1 MMLFSP
7 MMWTLN
13 SCESLA
19 ARGVG
24 SSNKLLASP
33 SEYPHDVGFARTED
47 EEGLERLADVLVE
60 SLALVIVEEGMACGV
75 TVLTIFKDAFAGTSP
90 VVLKYFMEAVAK
102 RPPTIPQINNQ
113 PIAASISISRGLLFR
128 TQ

>member
-33 SEYPHDVGFARTED
+33 SEYPQDVGFARTED

-60 SLALVIVEEGMACGV
+60 SLALVIVEEGTACGV
-75 TVLTIFKDAFAGTSP
+75 TVLAMFKDAFAGTSL
-90 VVLKYFMEAVAK
+90 VFLKYLIEAVAK
-102 RPPTIPQINNQ
+102 RPPTIPQMNNQ
-113 PIAASISISRGLLFR
+113 PIAANINMSLGLLFR

>member
-7 MMWTLN
+7 MMWALN

-24 SSNKLLASP
+24 SNNKLLASP
-33 SEYPHDVGFARTED
+33 SEYPHEVGFVRTED

-60 SLALVIVEEGMACGV
+60 SLTLVIVEEGTVCGV
-75 TVLTIFKDAFAGTSP
+75 AVLTILCVGTSP
-90 VVLKYFMEAVAK
+90 VVLKYLMEAVAK
-102 RPPTIPQINNQ
+102 SPPTTPQMNNQ
-113 PIAASISISRGLLFR
+113 LIAANINMSLGLLFR